1 MIISAVLFGS
11 RQTGKGSGDLMTI
24 TLYNNSSAYNTL
36 YKSLDKVKDVTA
48 EIKGTCSVDNPTIL
62 IDYTGP
68 SFNYF
73 YISEWER
80 YYRVTNRQAG
90 PGQTVAITGQSDP
103 VQSFASGIAN
113 LDVMIVRAESEALRS
128 PELADNMIPL
138 ESDMQIDKITGDNVI
153 GSGNGMIVIGVI

>member
-1 MIISAVLFGS
+1 
-11 RQTGKGSGDLMTI
+11 MTVI
-24 TLYNNSSAYNTL
+24 LYNNSSAYNTL
-36 YKSLDKVKDVTA
+36 YKSFSKVKEVTA
-48 EIKGTCSVDNPTIL
+48 DIKGTCSVDNPTLL
-62 IDYTGP
+62 INYTGP

-73 YISEWER
+73 YIPTWER

-103 VQSFASGIAN
+103 IESFAAGIAN
-113 LDVMIVRAESEALRS
+113 LDIIIVRAESEALRS